1 MTVNEDPGILLYTRI
16 RKSPYFHASRKHGV
30 ARYSVYNHTYHPRH
44 YGDPVAEYWHLV
56 NAVTL
61 WDVGV
66 EKQIQIKGPDA
77 FDLTNMIVPR
87 DLNKCAVD
95 QCKYVFITGPDGGI
109 LNDPVLLRVEEDEFW
124 LSLADSDVNLYALG
138 IAAAKGMDVT
148 VQEIDVAPVQIQGP
162 NAKKVLV
169 ELFGDAILDVPYYGL
184 MKAELDGMQVV
195 ISRTGYTGEVG
206 YEIYLRDASEHGVA
220 LWDRVLEAGKPH
232 DLRVIGPCHIR
243 RIEGGILAFGAD
255 MWYENNPFEVGYH
268 YTWMVD
274 LEQEADFMGK
284 EALKR
289 IKAEGVR
296 QKLVGVDIEGEPLGT
311 YIDNEML
318 DFFPASANGS
328 VVGRVTSACY
338 SPRLEK
344 NIGLAMLPI
353 EHTELGHGAPGRHVE
368 GHGRRDGRPDAAL
381 GPDEG
386 DPEGLTLDP
395 GGEHP
400 EHAGPFADV
409 ILRSGA
415 RVDDHDRSLAIDQE
429 APAGPVGELVLPYEV
444 RGQVARIGPV
454 RAHHPHVFV
463 ALPFQVVGRRLE
475 RRRCAPRGLERD
487 PCAVGRPGRI
497 PLVALRRGREVGLV
511 RPVGVD
517 HEHVVVGVAERRRA
531 AHRGRERDPGAV
543 GRPRRILAP
552 DVRELPRVRA
562 VGVHH
567 EELRHAV
574 LVGRVCDPSAV
585 RGPDR
590 SPLVRIRRSGEVPV
604 ARAVGADHR
613 DVVVDVH
620 AGARVPEDD
629 ERPVAVRVEL
639 WATDRR
645 DRPVLSGGQR
655 EDVDLAVVAAEHE
668 APRAH
673 DHGLRAEL
681 RLGWRWRASV
691 PGGPG
696 ARHEQGDRDEGG
708 SPTPPRWI
716 HAACYT
722 GKRSG
727 VPGVRTPA
735 GHHARVKS

>member
-44 YGDPVAEYWHLV
+44 YGDPVGEYWHLV

-95 QCKYVFITGPDGGI
+95 QCKYVFITAPDGGI

-169 ELFGDAILDVPYYGL
+169 ELFGDAILDVQYYGL

-206 YEIYLRDASEHGVA
+206 YEIYLRDASAHGVA

-274 LEQEADFMGK
+274 LDQEADFMGK
-284 EALKR
+284 EALTK
-289 IKAEGVR
+289 IKAEGVK

-318 DFFPASANGS
+318 DFFPASADGS

-353 EHTELGHGAPGRHVE
+353 EHTELGTSLQVDTPKGTFGATVVQMPHW
-368 GHGRRDGRPDAAL
+368 
-381 GPDEG
+381 
-386 DPEGLTLDP
+386 DPTKE
-395 GGEHP
+395 
-400 EHAGPFADV
+400 
-409 ILRSGA
+409 
-415 RVDDHDRSLAIDQE
+415 
-429 APAGPVGELVLPYEV
+429 
-444 RGQVARIGPV
+444 
-454 RAHHPHVFV
+454 
-463 ALPFQVVGRRLE
+463 
-475 RRRCAPRGLERD
+475 
-487 PCAVGRPGRI
+487 I
-497 PLVALRRGREVGLV
+497 PKG
-511 RPVGVD
+511 
-517 HEHVVVGVAERRRA
+517 
-531 AHRGRERDPGAV
+531 
-543 GRPRRILAP
+543 
-552 DVRELPRVRA
+552 
-562 VGVHH
+562 
-567 EELRHAV
+567 
-574 LVGRVCDPSAV
+574 
-585 RGPDR
+585 
-590 SPLVRIRRSGEVPV
+590 
-604 ARAVGADHR
+604 
-613 DVVVDVH
+613 
-620 AGARVPEDD
+620 
-629 ERPVAVRVEL
+629 
-639 WATDRR
+639 
-645 DRPVLSGGQR
+645 
-655 EDVDLAVVAAEHE
+655 
-668 APRAH
+668 
-673 DHGLRAEL
+673 
-681 RLGWRWRASV
+681 
-691 PGGPG
+691 
-696 ARHEQGDRDEGG
+696 
-708 SPTPPRWI
+708 
-716 HAACYT
+716 
-722 GKRSG
+722 
-727 VPGVRTPA
+727 
-735 GHHARVKS
+735 